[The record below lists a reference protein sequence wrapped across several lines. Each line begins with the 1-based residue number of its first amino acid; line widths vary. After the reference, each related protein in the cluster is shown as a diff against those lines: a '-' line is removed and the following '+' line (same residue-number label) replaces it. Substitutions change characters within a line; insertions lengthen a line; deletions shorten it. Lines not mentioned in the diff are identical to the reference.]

1 MNNLTSLNCDL
12 NKGNYINY
20 ETDHKVC
27 LVRLGKRAKPVKK
40 TSCISLTASS

>member
-1 MNNLTSLNCDL
+1 MNNLTSFDWDL
-12 NKGNYINY
+12 NKGDYINY
-20 ETDHKVC
+20 EIDHKVC